1 MTVIEEEEGEE
12 EEEEEA
18 AAKGGIN
25 NKHMDVL
32 YNMDRT
38 SKDAK
43 NKKPLR
49 AGGAERCTGLEGANA
64 EATCKQA

>member
-1 MTVIEEEEGEE
+1 MTVIKEE
-12 EEEEEA
+12 EEEKEGE
-18 AAKGGIN
+18 AAKGDIN
-25 NKHMDVL
+25 NNHMEGKI
-32 YNMDRT
+32 NMDRT

-64 EATCKQA
+64 EATYKQA